1 MSWSNASILITGGTG
16 SFGNAFVEYA
26 LRELRP
32 RRLVVFSRD
41 EVKQL
46 EMRSRF
52 PDDVTSPV
60 RYFIGDVRDR
70 DRLYRAF
77 RDVDV
82 VIHAAALKQV
92 PTAEYNPLEV
102 IHTNVLGAANII
114 DAAIDRG
121 VKRVIALSS
130 DKAVSPLNLYG
141 ATKLCADKLF
151 GSAHVYAGAQDT
163 RFGVVRYGNVLGSR
177 GSVVPLFQARR
188 VEGSIPITDPRM
200 TRFWITL
207 EQAVQFVG
215 RCMDVMRGSEI
226 FVPKIPSMR
235 IVDLARAI
243 APGCRHE
250 ITGIRPGEKL
260 HEVLLTQDE
269 ARRTVEYEDT
279 FIVHPAVSLD
289 SVHAGRFRAGKLVPE
304 GFEYRSDRND
314 RWLTIDELREMA
326 GVNGREEDP
335 VRAAVG

>member
-1 MSWSNASILITGGTG
+1 LDWRNASILVTGGTG
-16 SFGNAFVEYA
+16 SFGLAFVEYA
-26 LRELRP
+26 LRELNP
-32 RRLVVFSRD
+32 RRLIIFSRD

-46 EMRSRF
+46 YMRHRY
-52 PDDVTSPV
+52 PDSVDSPV

-102 IHTNVLGAANII
+102 IHTNVLGAANVI
-114 DAAIDRG
+114 DAAIDRR
-121 VKRVIALSS
+121 VKRVVALSS
-130 DKAVSPLNLYG
+130 DKAVSPVNLYG

-151 GSAHVYAGAQDT
+151 VSAQVYAGAQDT

-177 GSVVPLFQARR
+177 GSVIPLFRERR
-188 VEGSIPITDPRM
+188 AEGVLSITDPRM

-207 EQAVQFVG
+207 DHAVRLVS
-215 RCMDVMRGSEI
+215 RCVETMMGSEI
-226 FVPKIPSMR
+226 LVPKIPSMK

-243 APGCRHE
+243 APRCRHE

-260 HEVLLTQDE
+260 HEVLLTEDE
-269 ARRTVEYEDT
+269 ARRTLEYDDM
-279 FIVHPAVSLD
+279 FVIYPAVSEETIK
-289 SVHAGRFRAGKLVPE
+289 ARRFGTGRAVAE
-304 GFEYRSDRND
+304 GFVYRSDCND
-314 RWLTIDELREMA
+314 KWLTIEDLQQLVGVDERDEH
-326 GVNGREEDP
+326 P
-335 VRAAVG
+335 VRTAVA